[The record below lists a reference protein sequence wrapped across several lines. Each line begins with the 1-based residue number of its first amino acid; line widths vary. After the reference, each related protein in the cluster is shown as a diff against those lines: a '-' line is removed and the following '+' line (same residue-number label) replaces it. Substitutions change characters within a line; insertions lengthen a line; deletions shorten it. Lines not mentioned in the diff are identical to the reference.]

1 MLLLGSE
8 PAFSGKIL
16 KKLDKELKKVN
27 DPFFLSV
34 CIVIKSFSYIQ
45 MKYQIF
51 DQDFFADIGKNIV
64 DIKSNA
70 DEIYINTVCSYHSL
84 ILFLCSKSNF
94 FKYFLVENNTIIIN
108 MKSYILLFQ
117 NRPLLVPILWK
128 LVTTP
133 MRLIATQ
140 YVVIMY

>member
-1 MLLLGSE
+1 
-8 PAFSGKIL
+8 
-16 KKLDKELKKVN
+16 
-27 DPFFLSV
+27 
-34 CIVIKSFSYIQ
+34 

-70 DEIYINTVCSYHSL
+70 DEIYINTVCSYYLL

-108 MKSYILLFQ
+108 MKSYILPFQ